1 MDINEFKDNLK
12 LYCVYHNEDLKYN
25 FDISSKGGRCMYY
38 EPIVEKPWFIPYYT
52 KEGHPN
58 SFDNI
63 QDIVNEFTAMV
74 YVYKNNLYSKYIG
87 FCHYDRQH
95 LKKYIEDES
104 IDLTKK
110 VWCNE
115 GGGAF
120 NYEYCAFDNFVNL
133 ICNGFLLKDF
143 IDYIKKYYTEDSRIY
158 KTFIDNRDN
167 YHYCIWT
174 ECYICEWKYFY
185 EIVGCVYNFICYVT
199 NKYNLGYI
207 SSKYKDYIK
216 DNFNFDY
223 DEKPDWINGWTVH
236 RMFAFIIE
244 MILAYYLGKLKIDL
258 ENQ

>member
-12 LYCVYHNEDLKYN
+12 LYCVYHNEDYKYN
-25 FDISSKGGRCMYY
+25 FDISWKGEKFWYY

-110 VWCNE
+110 VWHID
-115 GGGAF
+115 GAF
-120 NYEYCAFDNFVNL
+120 NNEYCPFGYFSYLRYNS
-133 ICNGFLLKDF
+133 FLLEDF
-143 IDYIKKYYTEDSRIY
+143 IDYIKKYYAEDSRIY

-167 YHYCIWT
+167 YFVWF

-185 EIVGCVYNFICYVT
+185 EIVGCAYNFICYVT

-216 DNFNFDY
+216 DNFNLDY
-223 DEKPDWINGWTVH
+223 EGKPCWICDGSVH
-236 RMFAFIIE
+236 RMFAYIIE
-244 MILAYYLGKLKIDL
+244 AIIGYYLARLKIDL

>member
-1 MDINEFKDNLK
+1 MGINEFKDNLK

-25 FDISSKGGRCMYY
+25 FDISSKGGEWMRYY

-58 SFDNI
+58 SFDSI
-63 QDIVNEFTAMV
+63 QDVVNEFTAQV

-87 FCHYDRQH
+87 FCHYDKQQ

-110 VWCNE
+110 VWCNDCS
-115 GGGAF
+115 F
-120 NYEYCAFDNFVNL
+120 INEYCPFGYFVNL
-133 ICNGFLLKDF
+133 RYNGFLLDDF

-158 KTFIDNRDN
+158 KTFIDNRDTYFI
-167 YHYCIWT
+167 YH

-185 EIVGCVYNFICYVT
+185 EIVGCVYNFICYIT

-216 DNFNFDY
+216 DNFNLDY
-223 DEKPDWINGWTVH
+223 EGKAYWIGECNIN
-236 RMFAFIIE
+236 RMFAYIIE
-244 MILAYYLGKLKIDL
+244 IIIAYYLARLKIDL

>member
-1 MDINEFKDNLK
+1 
-12 LYCVYHNEDLKYN
+12 
-25 FDISSKGGRCMYY
+25 MYY

-58 SFDNI
+58 SFDSI
-63 QDIVNEFTAMV
+63 QDIVNEFTAQV

-87 FCHYDRQH
+87 FCHYDRQL

-104 IDLTKK
+104 IDLTKR
-110 VWCNE
+110 VWCND
-115 GGGAF
+115 GGDFNNEYCPF
-120 NYEYCAFDNFVNL
+120 NYFSYLKYNA
-133 ICNGFLLKDF
+133 FLLDDF

-167 YHYCIWT
+167 YFIWS

-199 NKYNLGYI
+199 NKYNLGYT
-207 SSKYKDYIK
+207 SSKYKDFIK
-216 DNFNFDY
+216 DNFNTDY
-223 DEKPDWINGWTVH
+223 TGKDRPSWLLDNNNYY
-236 RMFAFIIE
+236 RMFAYMIELII
-244 MILAYYLGKLKIDL
+244 AYYLARLKIDL